1 MAISESRDEVNTLPG
16 SGRRGG
22 RDVLALH
29 LCQRLRGGLSHSA
42 PLAAHS
48 LWRKGAACG
57 AIRDVGLRQ
66 GSSDLIFSN
75 DWTGRERRPSK
86 GSDMARIMVVDD
98 DSSVR
103 RMLSQYLK
111 SEGYDVLEA
120 ESGEQALSYA
130 RDSASDLILLDIEMP
145 GIDGLETLRRLRRE
159 APDSVVVMVSGIND
173 EQRAVRSLEEGARD
187 YIRKPFE
194 LQHLR
199 AILQQQLTLRP

>member
-1 MAISESRDEVNTLPG
+1 
-16 SGRRGG
+16 
-22 RDVLALH
+22 
-29 LCQRLRGGLSHSA
+29 
-42 PLAAHS
+42 
-48 LWRKGAACG
+48 
-57 AIRDVGLRQ
+57 
-66 GSSDLIFSN
+66 
-75 DWTGRERRPSK
+75 
-86 GSDMARIMVVDD
+86 MARIMVVDD

-111 SEGYDVLEA
+111 LEGYDVLEA

-159 APDSVVVMVSGIND
+159 APAAVVVMVSGIND

-199 AILQQQLTLRP
+199 EILQKQLALRS